1 MIEHAKGCQRIYQCI
16 LIFLQILFKMIKQQL
31 KKFKVEDQP
40 RSIVQRNV
48 MEDLLNKRK
57 MLEDEKNEEE
67 QVLLSTMK
75 KSFKYKNFTSEWTLH
90 MNGTLH
96 HKPLCNFFDGID
108 IWNQPATIR
117 TAINGTN
124 CLKLTILLWYFVP

>member
-1 MIEHAKGCQRIYQCI
+1 MMEHAKGYQRIDQCI

-57 MLEDEKNEEE
+57 MLEDERNEEE
-67 QVLLSTMK
+67 QVLLSSMK
-75 KSFKYKNFTSEWTLH
+75 NSFK
-90 MNGTLH
+90 
-96 HKPLCNFFDGID
+96 
-108 IWNQPATIR
+108 
-117 TAINGTN
+117 
-124 CLKLTILLWYFVP
+124 

>member
-1 MIEHAKGCQRIYQCI
+1 MIEHAKGYQRIDQCI
-16 LIFLQILFKMIKQQL
+16 LMFLQILFKMIKQQL

-75 KSFKYKNFTSEWTLH
+75 KSFKYKNFTSE
-90 MNGTLH
+90 
-96 HKPLCNFFDGID
+96 
-108 IWNQPATIR
+108 
-117 TAINGTN
+117 
-124 CLKLTILLWYFVP
+124 

>member
-1 MIEHAKGCQRIYQCI
+1 MEYAKGYQRIDQCI

-67 QVLLSTMK
+67 QVLLSSMK
-75 KSFKYKNFTSEWTLH
+75 KSFK
-90 MNGTLH
+90 
-96 HKPLCNFFDGID
+96 
-108 IWNQPATIR
+108 
-117 TAINGTN
+117 
-124 CLKLTILLWYFVP
+124 

>member
-1 MIEHAKGCQRIYQCI
+1 MMEHAKGYQRIDQCI

-67 QVLLSTMK
+67 QVLLSSMK
-75 KSFKYKNFTSEWTLH
+75 KSFKYKNFTSE
-90 MNGTLH
+90 
-96 HKPLCNFFDGID
+96 
-108 IWNQPATIR
+108 
-117 TAINGTN
+117 
-124 CLKLTILLWYFVP
+124 

>member
-67 QVLLSTMK
+67 QVLLSSMK
-75 KSFKYKNFTSEWTLH
+75 NSFK
-90 MNGTLH
+90 
-96 HKPLCNFFDGID
+96 
-108 IWNQPATIR
+108 
-117 TAINGTN
+117 
-124 CLKLTILLWYFVP
+124 

>member
-40 RSIVQRNV
+40 RSLVQRNV

-57 MLEDEKNEEE
+57 MLEDERNEEE
-67 QVLLSTMK
+67 QVLLSSMK
-75 KSFKYKNFTSEWTLH
+75 NSFK
-90 MNGTLH
+90 
-96 HKPLCNFFDGID
+96 
-108 IWNQPATIR
+108 
-117 TAINGTN
+117 
-124 CLKLTILLWYFVP
+124 